1 MTEHQV
7 RNFIDGKFVAAL
19 GGESFENINPATGKL
34 IGHCPRSQLED
45 ADAAVLAAQKAYPSW
60 SRLGFAKRAAILD
73 KAAAIIESRLE
84 EFARAESIDTGKPLS
99 VSMSVDI
106 PRAASNLRFF
116 ASAVKHD
123 QTGCHP
129 MDDAINYTVRSPVG
143 VFALVTPWN
152 LPLYLL
158 TWKAAPALVMGNT
171 LVVKPSEMTPTTAT
185 LLAEVLTEA
194 GLPAGVFNL
203 VHGFGAEIGGPL
215 ISHPGVRG
223 VSFTGG
229 TATGRVVGQAAI
241 ADFKKL
247 SLELGG
253 KNATIVFADAD
264 LNETLNGI
272 TRASFLN
279 QGQICL
285 CGSRVFVE
293 RSVFETYRDGLVE
306 RAQAMRIG
314 DPLDKETQL
323 GALISHA
330 HRDKVASYAKLAVE
344 EGGEVLTGGKAPQFN
359 TDLDEGAWFQPT
371 VVTGLSITS
380 RCATEEVFGPFV
392 TLHPFDDVSEVIEAA
407 NSVEYGLAASVWTK
421 DLKKAHR
428 VSAAL
433 ECGMVWVNTWL
444 HRDMRVPFGGVKASG
459 LGHEGG
465 EYSLDF
471 YSEAKNICIYTGSQ
485 DSDW

>member
-1 MTEHQV
+1 MTAHPV
-7 RNFIDGKFVAAL
+7 KNFIDGKFVDAVEGAT
-19 GGESFENINPATGKL
+19 FENINPATGAC
-34 IGHCPRSQLED
+34 IGHCPRSQMED
-45 ADAAVLAAQKAYPSW
+45 ADAAVLSAQKAYPGW
-60 SRLGFAKRAAILD
+60 RKLGFTKRAAILD
-73 KAAAIIESRLE
+73 RAAALIESRLE
-84 EFARAESIDTGKPLS
+84 EFARAESVDTGKPLS

-129 MDDAINYTVRSPVG
+129 MDDAINYTQRAPVG

-158 TWKAAPALVMGNT
+158 TWKVAPALVMGNT
-171 LVVKPSEMTPTTAT
+171 LVAKPSEMTPTTAT
-185 LLAEVLTEA
+185 LLAEILTEA
-194 GLPAGVFNL
+194 GLPPGVFNL

-229 TATGRVVGQAAI
+229 TATGKSVGQAAI
-241 ADFKKL
+241 GDFKKL

-264 LNETLNGI
+264 LESTLAGI

-285 CGSRVFVE
+285 CGSRVFIE
-293 RSVFETYRDGLVE
+293 RSVFEQYRDGLVE
-306 RAQAMRIG
+306 RAEAMRIG
-314 DPLDKETQL
+314 DPLDKTTQL

-330 HRDKVASYAKLAVE
+330 HRDKVASYCKLALD
-344 EGGEVLTGGKAPQFN
+344 EGGEILTGGEAPHFGN
-359 TDLDEGAWFQPT
+359 ELDEGAWFKPT
-371 VVTGLSITS
+371 VVSGLGVSS

-407 NSVEYGLAASVWTK
+407 NSVEYGLAASVWTS
-421 DLKKAHR
+421 DLTKAHR

-444 HRDMRVPFGGVKASG
+444 HRDLRVPFGGVKASG

-471 YSEAKNICIYTGSQ
+471 YSEAKNICIYTGAES
-485 DSDW
+485 

>member
-158 TWKAAPALVMGNT
+158 TWKAAPGLVMGNT

-185 LLAEVLTEA
+185 LLPKSLPKRVCLQVYSTWCMALVLR
-194 GLPAGVFNL
+194 L
-203 VHGFGAEIGGPL
+203 VVLWCHI
-215 ISHPGVRG
+215 RG
-223 VSFTGG
+223 
-229 TATGRVVGQAAI
+229 
-241 ADFKKL
+241 
-247 SLELGG
+247 
-253 KNATIVFADAD
+253 
-264 LNETLNGI
+264 
-272 TRASFLN
+272 
-279 QGQICL
+279 
-285 CGSRVFVE
+285 
-293 RSVFETYRDGLVE
+293 
-306 RAQAMRIG
+306 
-314 DPLDKETQL
+314 
-323 GALISHA
+323 
-330 HRDKVASYAKLAVE
+330 
-344 EGGEVLTGGKAPQFN
+344 
-359 TDLDEGAWFQPT
+359 
-371 VVTGLSITS
+371 
-380 RCATEEVFGPFV
+380 
-392 TLHPFDDVSEVIEAA
+392 
-407 NSVEYGLAASVWTK
+407 
-421 DLKKAHR
+421 
-428 VSAAL
+428 
-433 ECGMVWVNTWL
+433 
-444 HRDMRVPFGGVKASG
+444 
-459 LGHEGG
+459 
-465 EYSLDF
+465 
-471 YSEAKNICIYTGSQ
+471 
-485 DSDW
+485 